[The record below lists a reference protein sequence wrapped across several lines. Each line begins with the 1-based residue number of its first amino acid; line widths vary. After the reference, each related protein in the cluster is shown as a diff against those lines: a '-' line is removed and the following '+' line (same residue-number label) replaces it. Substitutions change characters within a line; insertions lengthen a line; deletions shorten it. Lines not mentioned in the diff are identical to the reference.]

1 MCLGPAAGLKYA
13 AAPYEDLT
21 GHICICECSR
31 TMRCYLYMAV
41 EQLGFRK
48 KDGFYHAH
56 FITQGLVQD
65 KSEWRERGKFNSR
78 RQALWETSLSQYSE
92 RPH

>member
-1 MCLGPAAGLKYA
+1 
-13 AAPYEDLT
+13 
-21 GHICICECSR
+21 
-31 TMRCYLYMAV
+31 MAV

-65 KSEWRERGKFNSR
+65 KSEWRERGKFISR
-78 RQALWETSLSQYSE
+78 RQALWET
-92 RPH
+92 